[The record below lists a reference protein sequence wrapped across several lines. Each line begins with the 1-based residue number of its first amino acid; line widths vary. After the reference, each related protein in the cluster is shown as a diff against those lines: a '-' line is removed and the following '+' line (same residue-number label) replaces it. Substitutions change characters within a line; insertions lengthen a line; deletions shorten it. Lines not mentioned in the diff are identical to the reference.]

1 MSKKELIPI
10 DDKVIIK
17 PIKQEITDGGVYM
30 PHTDDDEAK
39 MGKVIA
45 VGLGLPRLHGN
56 LDQYK
61 LSSSSSAR
69 TNMFIKVG
77 DTVFYPSFKGGKID
91 YENEEYYVFRE
102 SEILAIVREDD
113 K

>member
-39 MGKVIA
+39 MGKVVA
-45 VGLGLPRLHGN
+45 VGPGLPRLHGN
-56 LDQYK
+56 LDTYK
-61 LSSSSSAR
+61 ITATKETR
-69 TNMFIKVG
+69 TDMFIKVG

-102 SEILAIVREDD
+102 TEILAIIREDD